1 MIDKAF
7 LNYHQIGYLEKCD
20 RIRATYPSLD
30 WTQGFIKGFCDWI
43 KACLQSASTPEVS
56 LLPEDAFGCPLPLLG
71 DLRAIL
77 TGHGKEMNLICY
89 LVGRS
94 LGELGIT
101 EKPLHS
107 KLMDLCA
114 HWDASE
120 GVADVISSHLAL
132 PEGIEFCHNAI
143 SWLNVHPE
151 SGIVGEYER
160 ARFSDYYTHW
170 LQIMDIKSIWRYDWE
185 YFWPHV
191 NVVDILARLLAK
203 RPDLAAPLLGAIQ
216 NPLAA
221 RNLLDSMYI
230 GYDFGLLKKL
240 LAILP
245 SCLRDTGSPRLGW
258 NKVVVTPLLL
268 PRMIESASKLTPQD
282 RQEFCAECGK
292 MLLERADGLFLAWN
306 YIPRLH
312 FTATFIKDQ
321 GQAALEFMD
330 GILDN
335 VCESGVLPV
344 CKDWIKEE
352 YGESFLSKTAAEYKD
367 YTETG
372 TLSERKTMEMLEGIV
387 SFCRL
392 LPEQALAAKSG
403 ATLIEAYRR
412 CWAYE
417 DVLAT
422 SASSTNLPD
431 MSHDAISSLY
441 ANSDSPAE
449 FWLAD
454 AKALIGPALA
464 RMTYGRNVADA
475 SKLDFEIN
483 FHLAVGWQ
491 LAYVMFIRKEQEEL
505 QRTISSVSE
514 ICYKLYQARGQRVH
528 DFPCRVLANLGS
540 LEYENALAHR
550 RQNEALQAVEE
561 FIEKRREAPS
571 LAFWLFEMLHA
582 NGFDPLAVKAT
593 HPKLI
598 ELYREAYEKEPIQ
611 ADNRRGRPHKMEDL
625 ARHCEKRLQDLER

>member
-7 LNYHQIGYLEKCD
+7 LNYHQREYLEKCD
-20 RIRATYPSLD
+20 RIRASYPSLD
-30 WTQGFIKGFCDWI
+30 WTQGFITGFCDWI
-43 KACLQSASTPEVS
+43 KTCLQSDSTLEVS
-56 LLPEDAFGCPLPLLG
+56 LLPDNAFGCPLPLLG

-77 TGHGKEMNLICY
+77 TGHGQEMNLICY

-101 EKPLHS
+101 EKPIHS

-114 HWDASE
+114 QWDASE
-120 GVADVISSHLAL
+120 GVADVISAHLSQS
-132 PEGIEFCHNAI
+132 EGIEFCHNAI
-143 SWLNVHPE
+143 HWLNVNPE

-160 ARFSDYYTHW
+160 ARFKDYYTHW
-170 LQIMDIKSIWRYDWE
+170 FHTNDIKSIWRNDWE

-191 NVVDILARLLAK
+191 NIVDILARLLAK
-203 RPDLAAPLLGAIQ
+203 RPDLIAPLLGEIR

-230 GYDFGLLKKL
+230 EYDFGLLKKL
-240 LAILP
+240 LGILP
-245 SCLRDTGSPRLGW
+245 SCLLDTGSPRLGW
-258 NKVVVTPLLL
+258 NKALIPPLLL
-268 PRMIESASKLTPQD
+268 PRLIESASKLSPQD
-282 RQEFCAECGK
+282 RQEFCTECGK
-292 MLLERADGLFLAWN
+292 MLLEREDGLFLAWN

-330 GILDN
+330 GILEN

-344 CKDWIKEE
+344 CKDWIEEE
-352 YGESFLSKTAAEYKD
+352 YGESFLSKTGAEYKG
-367 YTETG
+367 YVETG
-372 TLSERKTMEMLEGIV
+372 ALSEGKTKEMLEGIV

-403 ATLIEAYRR
+403 VTLLQAYRR

-431 MSHDAISSLY
+431 MAHDAISSLY
-441 ANSDSPAE
+441 ANSESPAAY
-449 FWLAD
+449 WLAD
-454 AKALIGPALA
+454 AKALISPALA
-464 RMTYGRNVADA
+464 RMIYGRNVADTA
-475 SKLDFEIN
+475 KLDFEIN

-491 LAYVMFIRKEQEEL
+491 LAYVMFMRKEQEEL
-505 QRTISSVSE
+505 QRTISNVSE
-514 ICYKLYQARGQRVH
+514 ICYELDQARRQRVH

-540 LEYENALAHR
+540 IEFENALAR
-550 RQNEALQAVEE
+550 SGQNKALQCVEK
-561 FIEKRREAPS
+561 FIEKWREVPS
-571 LAFWLFEMLHA
+571 LAFELFEMLHA
-582 NGFDPLAVKAT
+582 NDFDPLAMRAT

-598 ELYREAYEKEPIQ
+598 ELYREAYEKEPMQ
-611 ADNRRGRPHKMEDL
+611 AANRRGKTRKMEDL
-625 ARHCEKRLQDLER
+625 ERHCEKRLQVL